1 MIVSSLWLSLQ
12 ATSIQVNKVLY
23 YYYYYTIKLNLR
35 HFLRFVV
42 SFENCVYLVGGLR
55 RWYNPPWYSELVPST
70 LPSTPY
76 DPLVLRNAFEQVFIL
91 KMFSPIAVKGF

>member
-42 SFENCVYLVGGLR
+42 SFESCVYLVGGLR

-70 LPSTPY
+70 PY
-76 DPLVLRNAFEQVFIL
+76 DPLVLRNAFEQVIL
-91 KMFSPIAVKGF
+91 KCSVLLL